1 MRTSLVLV
9 AALALTFAAVA
20 VHADE
25 PEARTFS
32 SGRCSNKKPSAPKNL
47 NASPLNPT
55 TVRLTWRAKDDAC
68 VDEFEITYKAE
79 GVPQPRTFSP
89 VKVKAYTVD
98 IPGLEA
104 NTRYVFTVRALNNRN
119 GASAS
124 AETRTTT
131 PSRCNGP
138 PRPPMDVKTRS
149 DSPTSITVNWLTE
162 ANDPCIERF
171 EVTYVLESSTI
182 APRSLAPLYVTE
194 KTVTLTGLQPDSTYS
209 IVIASVGKNGQRASV
224 TTKGKTKP
232 NCSPLKAPANTYGKQ
247 VGPRALQLTWDNPQP
262 ACVKTTQVSYVDSSG
277 ARGPVTNL
285 GSSDEQFTFANIQPG
300 KEYTLSVRYIG
311 KDGQTGPASSAK
323 VFAPNNSQGGTI
335 SVSGRR

>member
-1 MRTSLVLV
+1 
-9 AALALTFAAVA
+9 
-20 VHADE
+20 
-25 PEARTFS
+25 
-32 SGRCSNKKPSAPKNL
+32 
-47 NASPLNPT
+47 
-55 TVRLTWRAKDDAC
+55 
-68 VDEFEITYKAE
+68 
-79 GVPQPRTFSP
+79 VPQPRTFSP

-224 TTKGKTKP
+224 TTKGKTQP
-232 NCSPLKAPANTYGKQ
+232 NCNPLKAPANTYGKQ
-247 VGPRALQLTWDNPQP
+247 VSGGLFFLWRFRAFFFFFSRRNSPRRSPSSLPPKNQLGRAPRAAADVEQPPASVRQDHAGLVCGQLWRSRACHQPGLQRQP
-262 ACVKTTQVSYVDSSG
+262 IHVCQHPAGQGVHDVRALHRQGRADRSCVVV
-277 ARGPVTNL
+277 ARG
-285 GSSDEQFTFANIQPG
+285 SQQQQPG
-300 KEYTLSVRYIG
+300 R
-311 KDGQTGPASSAK
+311 
-323 VFAPNNSQGGTI
+323 NH
-335 SVSGRR
+335 